1 MPAAISN
8 IIATTYETSKGDHNE
23 FYYKQKWS
31 NHGTCDLSTDPP
43 IISKLYNDRIL
54 FSRLEMPIACLS
66 INYEDMYCL
75 YILMMSPYCY
85 N

>member
-1 MPAAISN
+1 MPAVM
-8 IIATTYETSKGDHNE
+8 YETSIDDRIE
-23 FYYKQKWS
+23 FCYNQKS
-31 NHGTCDLSTDPP
+31 CFDGTCDLSTDPS

-54 FSRLEMPIACLS
+54 FCWLEMPIACLS